1 VDWLAPTFGLVGV
14 LIGGVLTAYLAS
26 RADRV
31 KARTTALAYAVL
43 LRDELTIATSRIESA
58 LSRGR
63 WGAVLDPGLP
73 YAAGLWAVE
82 HREGVREGSI
92 WPESR
97 AMLAPRLKLADWE
110 ILARPFLLI
119 ATISDRS
126 WSDDP
131 NRPLSQD
138 DRANFER
145 LLQAIGD
152 ANGVLSALIARR

>member
-1 VDWLAPTFGLVGV
+1 MDWLAPTFGLVGV

-26 RADRV
+26 RAERV
-31 KARTTALAYAVL
+31 KARSTALAYAVL
-43 LRDELTIATSRIESA
+43 LRDKLTIASSRIESA

-97 AMLAPRLKLADWE
+97 A
-110 ILARPFLLI
+110 
-119 ATISDRS
+119 
-126 WSDDP
+126 
-131 NRPLSQD
+131 
-138 DRANFER
+138 
-145 LLQAIGD
+145 
-152 ANGVLSALIARR
+152 IARSPPQAGGVGDPCSAVPADRHHLGPLLERRPEPPP